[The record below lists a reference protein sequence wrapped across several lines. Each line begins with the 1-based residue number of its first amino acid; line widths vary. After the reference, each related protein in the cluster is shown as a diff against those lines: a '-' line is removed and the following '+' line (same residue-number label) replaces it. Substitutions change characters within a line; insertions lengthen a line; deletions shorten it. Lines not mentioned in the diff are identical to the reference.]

1 MKILSLAFLS
11 ILLLACFS
19 NGEPNIPWN
28 NDIQYLNYYGIEYQD
43 CQFSGTNL
51 SIEESASIWSWSLK
65 PAECR
70 GRVLYFHGYLDHSA
84 LSSDLINFL
93 LSRGMEVIAFDLA
106 GHGRSSGAR
115 GGLEDFEEYRRSLDA
130 VINHWE
136 IKPEETYF
144 IGHSTGCSIIFDYLL
159 RGGTCKATLWAA
171 PLVRFRDYDLV
182 HTLISDQG
190 SWNPQLP
197 VSRTPSTSNEQFYQK
212 KWQDPQRISVF
223 EISWARSIIRWNEQ
237 LPHSGDIQLEQ
248 PVTIL
253 QGLRDRVVWYDYN
266 IP

>member
-1 MKILSLAFLS
+1 
-11 ILLLACFS
+11 
-19 NGEPNIPWN
+19 
-28 NDIQYLNYYGIEYQD
+28 
-43 CQFSGTNL
+43 
-51 SIEESASIWSWSLK
+51 
-65 PAECR
+65 
-70 GRVLYFHGYLDHSA
+70 
-84 LSSDLINFL
+84 
-93 LSRGMEVIAFDLA
+93 
-106 GHGRSSGAR
+106 
-115 GGLEDFEEYRRSLDA
+115 LEDFEEYRRSLDA

-266 IP
+266 IPYLQSILPNAQIIWLPQSKHHIFNETRLDEVYWVLGEFLSE